1 MGPGCTH
8 VFISYN
14 FSDVILFDT
23 TYSGASRLGPVA
35 RKRTTPTQSA
45 IFSIFLLFPP
55 TRPLSRHRYPTPML
69 SLALLACWSGARTCP
84 QKSFLSSVFASSPIS
99 VREMG
104 YQSRWSLLCYSEDFC
119 KVVGKQMSP
128 VPHVQ
133 RLGGGG
139 ESFTMKDG
147 PL

>member
-1 MGPGCTH
+1 MVPGCTH

-55 TRPLSRHRYPTPML
+55 TRPLSRHRYPQCCHLL
-69 SLALLACWSGARTCP
+69 SLLAGQALKRVCTEVVL
-84 QKSFLSSVFASSPIS
+84 FLVFFFASSIS
-99 VREMG
+99 CVRDMG
-104 YQSRWSLLCYSEDFC
+104 INLAGL
-119 KVVGKQMSP
+119 
-128 VPHVQ
+128 
-133 RLGGGG
+133 
-139 ESFTMKDG
+139 SFVIRRIFVKLSGNICPRCPTFRD
-147 PL
+147 